1 MPASTF
7 RLPESRHS
15 VLGHTLTLR
24 PAIPTPGMGQ
34 TRTKLIALDPR
45 AVRDLFGTMHDG
57 GASKGILVT
66 TRGYGAAAD
75 EFADGKPLIGA

>member
-1 MPASTF
+1 
-7 RLPESRHS
+7 
-15 VLGHTLTLR
+15 
-24 PAIPTPGMGQ
+24 MGQ